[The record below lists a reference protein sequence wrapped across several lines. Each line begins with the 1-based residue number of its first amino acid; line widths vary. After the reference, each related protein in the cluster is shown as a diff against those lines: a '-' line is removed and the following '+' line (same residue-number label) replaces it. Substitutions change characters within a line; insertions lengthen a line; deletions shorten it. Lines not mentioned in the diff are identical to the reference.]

1 MRIICVCTGSK
12 FDYWYVDNLRHMIDN
27 FSGLE
32 YDAFEVL
39 TESKYGGV
47 YDKLQM
53 FDRFRTGQNLYFDL
67 DVVITGDCNKFLA
80 ENLTVCKAYWGED
93 YHSPINSSIIS
104 WRGDQSHV
112 FKLFDEN
119 PDRFK
124 RMYYRGIDQYI
135 HKNFKYN
142 MFYEGFCSY
151 KEVKKYD
158 KQYQVYIFNQNYEVM
173 RWKSWCQKFLL
184 AQRT

>member
-1 MRIICVCTGSK
+1 MCAGSK

-32 YDAFEVL
+32 YDTFEVL

-53 FDRFRTGQNLYFDL
+53 FDKFRTRPLYFDL
-67 DVVITGDCNKFLA
+67 DVVITGDCNKFLTK
-80 ENLTVCKAYWGED
+80 NLTVCNWRED
-93 YHSPINSSIIS
+93 YHSPINSNIIS

-112 FKLFDEN
+112 FELFD
-119 PDRFK
+119 K
-124 RMYYRGIDQYI
+124 IKIDLRECTTEALINIYI
-135 HKNFKYN
+135 KILTIICFTKASVLIKKLKNMIN
-142 MFYEGFCSY
+142 NIR
-151 KEVKKYD
+151 
-158 KQYQVYIFNQNYEVM
+158 YIFNQNYEVM
-173 RWKSWCQKFLL
+173 RWKSWCQKYLL